1 MARELHRLS
10 TRGIESTIKKGTEGY
25 GAHNDGGGLVLVI
38 DRFGARWL
46 FKFTSPVTGKRREM
60 GLGALA
66 TVSLADA
73 REKASECRALLAK
86 GLDPLVERAE
96 AKVEA
101 VRGAITFEQCAGA
114 TCDILRK
121 KWTYAGAVEQW
132 GRVIKELGDLRTML
146 VKDVR
151 GADIA
156 KALAVF
162 DDRPTSKKFA
172 LSVIR
177 RTMETAIA
185 SELREDNPAMTS
197 RVGRLTSLEYKGGN
211 NPSMPYSDVP
221 AFVASLRS
229 RDSRAARA
237 FELLILTGTR
247 KEEVVGM
254 LRDELDLGK
263 LTWTIPAE
271 RTKQR
276 REHVVPLTH
285 RAVEILREQLDMV
298 DRMVSGVNA
307 HSRNP
312 MATPAHVWADLR
324 SPRLSHNAF
333 QHLLPAGVSVHGF
346 RSSLREYLGDETSV
360 SWNTAE
366 ETLGHKV
373 GDATAKAYRRAPG
386 LAKRRAALQYWA
398 DFIDGSSN
406 ETANKIDETSPM
418 QGIEEQ
424 AA

>member
-10 TRGIESTIKKGTEGY
+10 TRGIESTIKKGTECY

-73 REKASECRALLAK
+73 REKASEGRGLVAK
-86 GLDPLVERAE
+86 GLDPLLERDHAS
-96 AKVEA
+96 AEA
-101 VRGAITFEQCAGA
+101 VRGAVTFEQCAND
-114 TCDILRK
+114 TRDILRK
-121 KWTYAGAVEQW
+121 KWTFDGAVEQW
-132 GRVIKELGDLRTML
+132 DRVVKELGDLRTML
-146 VKDVR
+146 VKDIR

-162 DDRPTSKKFA
+162 DDRPTTKIYA
-172 LSVIR
+172 LSLIR
-177 RTMETAIA
+177 RTMETAVA

-221 AFVASLRS
+221 AFVASLRKKT
-229 RDSRAARA
+229 SRAARA

-247 KEEVVGM
+247 KEEVAGM
-254 LRDELDLGK
+254 LREELDLGK

-285 RAVEILREQLDMV
+285 RAVEILRQQLDMV
-298 DRMVSGVNA
+298 DCMVGEVNA

-312 MATPAHVWADLR
+312 VATPAHVWADLR

-406 ETANKIDETSPM
+406 ETANKIDKTSAA

>member
-60 GLGALA
+60 GLGPFAMNTLA
-66 TVSLADA
+66 EA
-73 REKASECRALLAK
+73 RVKASNNRDILAK
-86 GLDPLVERAE
+86 GLDPLVERDRVA
-96 AKVEA
+96 AD
-101 VRGAITFEQCAGA
+101 AIRDSVTFEQCAND
-114 TCDILRK
+114 TRDILRK
-121 KWTYAGAVEQW
+121 KWTFEGAIEQW
-132 GRVIKELGDLRTML
+132 DRVVKELSALRTML
-146 VKDVR
+146 VKDIR

-162 DDRPTSKKFA
+162 DDRPTTKKYA

-177 RTMETAIA
+177 RTIETAIA

-221 AFVASLRS
+221 AFVASLRAK
-229 RDSRAARA
+229 DSRAARA

-263 LTWTIPAE
+263 FIWTIPAE

-276 REHVVPLTH
+276 REHVVPLTR
-285 RAVEILREQLDMV
+285 RAVEILRQQLEMV
-298 DRMVSGVNA
+298 DCMVREINA
-307 HSRNP
+307 HSKRP
-312 MATPAHVWADLR
+312 VEPPAYVWADLR

-366 ETLGHKV
+366 EVLGHKV

-386 LAKRRAALQYWA
+386 LAKRGEALKYWA

-406 ETANKIDETSPM
+406 ETANKIHEASAV
-418 QGIEEQ
+418 QGIEEH

>member
-10 TRGIESTIKKGTEGY
+10 AKGIEALIKNGVESY

-38 DRFGARWL
+38 DKFGARWL
-46 FKFTSPVTGKRREM
+46 FKFTSPVTSKRREM
-60 GLGALA
+60 GLGTLV
-66 TVSLADA
+66 TVSLAIA
-73 REKASECRALLAK
+73 RERASEGRALIAK
-86 GLDPLVERAE
+86 GLDPLIERDRVA
-96 AKVEA
+96 AD
-101 VRGAITFEQCAGA
+101 AIRDSVTFEQCAND
-114 TCDILRK
+114 TRDILRK
-121 KWTYAGAVEQW
+121 KWTFDGAIEQW
-132 GRVIKELGDLRTML
+132 DRVVKELADLRSML
-146 VKDVR
+146 VKDVK
-151 GADIA
+151 GIDIA

-162 DDRPTSKKFA
+162 DDRPTTKKYA
-172 LSVIR
+172 LSLIR
-177 RTMETAIA
+177 RTMETAVA

-221 AFVASLRS
+221 AFVASLRAK
-229 RDSRAARA
+229 DSRAARA

-247 KEEVVGM
+247 KEEVAGM

-263 LTWTIPAE
+263 FIWTIPAE

-276 REHVVPLTH
+276 REHVVPLTL
-285 RAVEILREQLDMV
+285 RAAEILRQQLDMV
-298 DRMVSGVNA
+298 DCMVREINA
-307 HSRNP
+307 HSKRP
-312 MATPAHVWADLR
+312 VEPPAYVWADLR

-333 QHLLPAGVSVHGF
+333 QHLLPDGVSVHGF
-346 RSSLREYLGDETSV
+346 RSSLREYLGDETNV

-386 LAKRRAALQYWA
+386 LAKRGEALKYWA

-406 ETANKIDETSPM
+406 ETANKVDKTSAA